1 MLTAPR
7 RADTPRSEDPELE
20 DREPTRR
27 RRTVLLVAALAAL
40 AAGVWACWS
49 VTVDDAYITY
59 RYSANLADG
68 FGPTWNPGQDPVE
81 GFTNFTWMLWHAPWV
96 WLGVPLP
103 VVSKLT
109 AAACAAV
116 IVWVLVTEPRTR
128 SGAVVAAGSFVLF
141 LPTWVHVDSGLE
153 TAPFALVVLRAV
165 VLAARLLSD
174 RSAAVRSWEI
184 PALLLLAGTLR
195 PDGVLGV
202 APALLVLL
210 WVRRR
215 DRAVWLWTAA
225 AGVVGVGY
233 LAGRW
238 AYYGHLLPNTFYVKV
253 GVEAATDGRWIQ
265 LTAATLLPLL
275 AFAVAALF
283 RARTAAPAALV
294 LASCTALWIIPA
306 LSAPA
311 MDYLSR
317 FAWHGFPLLC
327 LAAAW
332 ALDTV
337 ELRRV
342 AAAAAGVGVVWTA
355 AAGFLAPD
363 ARTLVHYGD
372 DLRRAHIAIGLA
384 LADTEL
390 PADRRTVAV
399 SDAGAIPYF
408 SGWTATDY
416 IGLNDERIAH
426 GASPT
431 EVLLADDPAVLVVTS
446 SSPEPPPAS
455 WRTDLP
461 RVLGDRELV
470 GVAQMRPEYFQLV
483 FAKPDVAGEVRASL
497 DRRLAEAREV
507 TDTRLDP
514 GYTRWVERLFGT
526 S

>member
-1 MLTAPR
+1 MLRAR
-7 RADTPRSEDPELE
+7 RQAADRGQDTGRLSP
-20 DREPTRR
+20 DRRI
-27 RRTVLLVAALAAL
+27 LLAAALASL
-40 AAGVWACWS
+40 AVGVWACWS

-59 RYSANLADG
+59 RYSANLAHG
-68 FGPTWNPGQDPVE
+68 FGPVWNPGRTPVE
-81 GFTNFTWMLWHAPWV
+81 GFTNFAWMVWHAPWV

-141 LPTWVHVDSGLE
+141 LPTWVHVDAGLE

-165 VLAARLLSD
+165 VLAARLLRD
-174 RSAAVRSWEI
+174 PDVVVRSWEM

-202 APALLVLL
+202 GPALLVWL
-210 WVRRR
+210 WLRRSR
-215 DRAVWLWTAA
+215 RSTWLWTAVGGALGAGYVA
-225 AGVVGVGY
+225 A
-233 LAGRW
+233 RW
-238 AYYGHLLPNTFYVKV
+238 AYYGHPLPNTFYVKV
-253 GVEAATDGRWIQ
+253 GVEATTDGRWIE

-283 RARTAAPAALV
+283 RSRTAGPAALV

-317 FAWHGFPLLC
+317 FAWHGFPLVC

-337 ELRRV
+337 DLRRV
-342 AAAAAGVGVVWTA
+342 AAGAAVVAVGWTTV
-355 AAGFLAPD
+355 AGFLAPD
-363 ARTLVHYGD
+363 GPSMVNYGD
-372 DLRRAHIAIGLA
+372 DLRRAHIAVGLA
-384 LADTEL
+384 LADADL

-416 IGLNDERIAH
+416 IGLNDGRIAH
-426 GASPT
+426 GADPT
-431 EVLLADDPAVLVVTS
+431 EVLQADDPSVVVVTS
-446 SSPEPPPAS
+446 SSPRPPAAS
-455 WRTDLP
+455 WRTDLTP
-461 RVLGDRELV
+461 ALASRELV

-483 FAKPDVAGEVRASL
+483 FAKPDVAPQVRAAL
-497 DRRLAEAREV
+497 DRRLAEGRAV
-507 TDTRLDP
+507 TDARLDP
-514 GYTRWVERLFGT
+514 GYSRWLERILGL